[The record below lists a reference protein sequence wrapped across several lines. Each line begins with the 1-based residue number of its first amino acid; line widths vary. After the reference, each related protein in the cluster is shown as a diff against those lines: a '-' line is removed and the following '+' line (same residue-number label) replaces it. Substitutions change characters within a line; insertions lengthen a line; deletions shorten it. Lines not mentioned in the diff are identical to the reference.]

1 MATKIG
7 EETNITLDLKTIAM
21 IIGFTISLATMWFS
35 LKAEIAYAATQPEPE
50 ITKIE
55 FSYKDQIIRATI
67 EGVQSDMSTIKE
79 DVGEIKT
86 QLDKMDARLYQL
98 TKER

>member
-1 MATKIG
+1 MSMKLMTK
-7 EETNITLDLKTIAM
+7 KTIQKQVN
-21 IIGFTISLATMWFS
+21 FWYSRKKVNF
-35 LKAEIAYAATQPEPE
+35 E

-79 DVGEIKT
+79 DVGEIKA

-98 TKER
+98 TKERWDYG